1 MEEERT
7 TYTENIDGYGTKDG
21 EEEERRAVCA
31 NQTKYHG
38 AETQE
43 NPKYNWGTGI
53 EGQTTWLACTFND

>member
-38 AETQE
+38 AESQE
-43 NPKYNWGTGI
+43 NPKYN
-53 EGQTTWLACTFND
+53 